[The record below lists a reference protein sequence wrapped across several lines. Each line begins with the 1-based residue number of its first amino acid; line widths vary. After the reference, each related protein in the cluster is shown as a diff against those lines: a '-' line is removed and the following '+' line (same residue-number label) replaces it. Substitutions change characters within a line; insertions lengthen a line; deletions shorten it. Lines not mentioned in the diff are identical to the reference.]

1 MGTQEIQPPIV
12 QFASLDKLLA
22 LGRAN
27 SLWPLTFG
35 LACCAIEMMATGA
48 SRFDLARFG
57 AEVFRPSPRQSDVM
71 IVAGTISKKTVPV
84 IETLYDQMPEPKWV
98 IAMGNCAISGGPFVF
113 PGQYGIVEGADKLF
127 PVDVF
132 IPGCPPRP
140 EALIEGI
147 LELEEKITG
156 TRRWPRVSPRSA
168 PIVPVCRTAELLD
181 DKPPVIGTSSVK
193 PNSPRKEAQAQP
205 ARNQQKLQIVK
216 ELMTALD
223 PLAMADIDYADK
235 GYHLDIVLVPQQV
248 AEAAA
253 ILDNEQFFLE
263 TITGVDWLGE
273 KAAINKE
280 QAKLVA
286 AALKKAQKA
295 AEDAGEVLSS
305 SLPETEATLDDL
317 SDELEVVYDFN
328 NMSELCRVVV
338 RVRVP
343 RDGYNYELPTISA
356 IFPGANWHEREAHEF
371 FGIKFNGHPDLIPL
385 LLPEDADFHPLL
397 KDFQV

>member
-1 MGTQEIQPPIV
+1 M
-12 QFASLDKLLA
+12 
-22 LGRAN
+22 
-27 SLWPLTFG
+27 TFG

-48 SRFDLARFG
+48 SRFDMARFG

-156 TRRWPRVSPRSA
+156 TRRWPRVIPHSA
-168 PIVPVCRTAELLD
+168 PQVSVCRTAELSKD
-181 DKPPVIGTSSVK
+181 TSSSGSMPAKSDESQTKDKP
-193 PNSPRKEAQAQP
+193 QP
-205 ARNQQKLQIVK
+205 AGNNPKLQAVK
-216 ELMTALD
+216 RLMTALA
-223 PLAMADIDYADK
+223 PLAMVDVDYDAK
-235 GYHLDIVLVPQQV
+235 GYHLDITLASRQV
-248 AEAAA
+248 ADAAA
-253 ILDNEQFFLE
+253 ILDDEQFFIE

-273 KAAINKE
+273 KAALRQE
-280 QAKLVA
+280 QAKSAA
-286 AALKKAQKA
+286 AALKAAQKA
-295 AEDAGEVLSS
+295 AEEAAEPI
-305 SLPETEATLDDL
+305 PEFFPEAEAIPDVPG
-317 SDELEVVYDFN
+317 DELEVVYDFN
-328 NMSELCRVVV
+328 NMNELCRVVV

-343 RDGYNYELPTISA
+343 RDGSDYELPTIST
-356 IFPGANWHEREAHEF
+356 IFPGANWHERETHDF
-371 FGIKFNGHPDLIPL
+371 FGIKFKDHPDLIPL

-397 KDFQV
+397 KDFKV